1 MSNICYRGP
10 WLNKVAELIHEFKL
24 ILLQEKLVEENW
36 SSIKA
41 ELMNPHEI
49 TEVLSLVEI
58 VINFASFGK
67 ERPQR
72 PIKSYM
78 QEVLKYPNSKG
89 LVNNKVTC

>member
-1 MSNICYRGP
+1 
-10 WLNKVAELIHEFKL
+10 
-24 ILLQEKLVEENW
+24 
-36 SSIKA
+36 
-41 ELMNPHEI
+41 MNPHEI

-58 VINFASFGK
+58 VINFASFEK
-67 ERPQR
+67 ERPHR